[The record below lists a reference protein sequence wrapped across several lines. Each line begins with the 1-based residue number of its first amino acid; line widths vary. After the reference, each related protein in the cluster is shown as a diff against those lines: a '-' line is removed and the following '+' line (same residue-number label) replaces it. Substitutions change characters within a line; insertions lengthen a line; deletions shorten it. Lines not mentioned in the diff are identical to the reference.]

1 MSMSMETIS
10 EAVPRFPERLGRAK
24 GNLTYVEFI
33 ALVQRLWSESHP
45 DIPFFATS
53 GSQLARYPAIVYGL
67 QLRKTHPQE
76 PKPRVR
82 ENIRTTSDQE
92 GIIITGQRFQNIVNF
107 TVVTENDPEAAEAII
122 EAFEDFMQEM
132 TPVFKEM
139 GLSEFAYARR
149 LPDSEETKSGED
161 VVKRTV
167 CYMVTTEKVTQTSV
181 EKLRQIIVHSRML
194 LQQGGL
200 AGIVA
205 DSINGVGHPVIRT
218 ASGREVPIEIVDEA
232 ADSLDNFVGIPNIT
246 KSP

>member
-1 MSMSMETIS
+1 MSLETIS

-33 ALVQRLWSESHP
+33 ALVQQLWSESHP

-82 ENIRTTSDQE
+82 ENIRTAPDQP

-107 TVVTENDPEAAEAII
+107 SVVTENDPEAAEAII

-161 VVKRTV
+161 IVKRTV

-181 EKLRQIIVHSRML
+181 DKLRQIIVHSRML
-194 LQQGGL
+194 LQQGAL
-200 AGIVA
+200 AGVLPDTMGGFGQPRIRWTGEPGVPA
-205 DSINGVGHPVIRT
+205 D
-218 ASGREVPIEIVDEA
+218 IVDEHL
-232 ADSLDNFVGIPNIT
+232 DDLDNFVGVPTIT